1 MNIINQVSKM
11 QSDLIQGKSIKPED
25 LTTLRV
31 KLEMLSSDISKNIN
45 NESILEMLGK
55 VNDL

>member
-1 MNIINQVSKM
+1 M
-11 QSDLIQGKSIKPED
+11 QSDLIQGKPIKAED

-45 NESILEMLGK
+45 NESILERLGE

>member
-11 QSDLIQGKSIKPED
+11 QSDLIQGKPIKAED

-45 NESILEMLGK
+45 NQFILERLGE

>member
-1 MNIINQVSKM
+1 MNIINQVLKM
-11 QSDLIQGKSIKPED
+11 QSDFIQGKSIKAED

-45 NESILEMLGK
+45 NQFILERLGE